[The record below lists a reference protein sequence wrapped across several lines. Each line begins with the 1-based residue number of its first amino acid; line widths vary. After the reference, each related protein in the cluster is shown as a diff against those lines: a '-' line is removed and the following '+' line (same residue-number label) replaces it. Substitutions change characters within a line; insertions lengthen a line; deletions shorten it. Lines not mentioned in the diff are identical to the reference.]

1 MSDRASELGARAGP
15 VGYKVSA
22 MGFITPS
29 YDLVDLFKRIDRG
42 DIQVPDFQ
50 QDYAWDEDH
59 IRSLLVTVLR
69 GYPIGAV
76 TVLDTRDEKMRF
88 KPRPL
93 AGAPAA
99 KGNPGMLLLDGEQ
112 RMTTLYH
119 CLRGSGNIRTTDYRG
134 ATVMRRYFL
143 DVKRAVSEELLPDE
157 AVFAVDD
164 DNNVYSHFGPA
175 LDYPLDGQEAY
186 LRSGCVPV
194 SLLLS
199 EEGTGIILSM
209 AAHAHAGAV
218 GPDKILEQSQ
228 GNSQSQNLEYK
239 ELAEFHNRVLF
250 PLAGYDVPMIRL
262 SRETASA
269 GVGTIFAHANS
280 SGQDMDVFDLVTA
293 VFASED
299 ENFRL
304 ADDWAK
310 REKAL
315 RKYPALDGIGR
326 TQFLSAVSLYTTADS
341 GHAGGQREDILTLTL
356 DGYLKAADK
365 LQITFQEVAEF
376 LRQRCI
382 FSVEQ
387 VPYTAQI
394 IPLAVILARLAH
406 VPGCL
411 SSEQA
416 WDKINRWFWSGVFG
430 ELYGSEAVKLRAAR
444 DVEEV
449 SDWVLG
455 NREDEPKSVRE
466 AEFEESRLNTAGVSS
481 GIYHALYALLMA
493 RGARDWRSAK
503 TFDKNTFFELSTG
516 FHQIFPDA
524 WCEKFEIDDELA
536 KSVLNH
542 TPMGKRTEVVID
554 GHSPARYLSR
564 VQSKSILEDAEFDT
578 VLASHEL
585 NPELLLQAD
594 FDGFIRDRRERFIGM
609 IEHAM
614 GKPAIRS
621 TRNSATA

>member
-218 GPDKILEQSQ
+218 GPDKTLEQSQ

-250 PLAGYDVPMIRL
+250 PLAVM
-262 SRETASA
+262 T
-269 GVGTIFAHANS
+269 
-280 SGQDMDVFDLVTA
+280 
-293 VFASED
+293 
-299 ENFRL
+299 FR
-304 ADDWAK
+304 
-310 REKAL
+310 
-315 RKYPALDGIGR
+315 
-326 TQFLSAVSLYTTADS
+326 
-341 GHAGGQREDILTLTL
+341 
-356 DGYLKAADK
+356 
-365 LQITFQEVAEF
+365 
-376 LRQRCI
+376 
-382 FSVEQ
+382 
-387 VPYTAQI
+387 
-394 IPLAVILARLAH
+394 
-406 VPGCL
+406 
-411 SSEQA
+411 
-416 WDKINRWFWSGVFG
+416 
-430 ELYGSEAVKLRAAR
+430 
-444 DVEEV
+444 
-449 SDWVLG
+449 
-455 NREDEPKSVRE
+455 
-466 AEFEESRLNTAGVSS
+466 
-481 GIYHALYALLMA
+481 
-493 RGARDWRSAK
+493 
-503 TFDKNTFFELSTG
+503 
-516 FHQIFPDA
+516 
-524 WCEKFEIDDELA
+524 
-536 KSVLNH
+536 
-542 TPMGKRTEVVID
+542 
-554 GHSPARYLSR
+554 
-564 VQSKSILEDAEFDT
+564 
-578 VLASHEL
+578 
-585 NPELLLQAD
+585 
-594 FDGFIRDRRERFIGM
+594 
-609 IEHAM
+609 
-614 GKPAIRS
+614 
-621 TRNSATA
+621 